1 MLLLPFTFLLLFVL
15 TKEMNRTGMLDCV
28 KKRGKVWDFVVIG
41 GGATGVGCAV
51 DAASRGFDVLLLE
64 QSDFGKGTSSRSTKL
79 VHGGVRYLAQGN
91 LSLVKEALKE
101 RGILRQNAPHLVIV
115 QSFIIPC
122 YSLWSKV
129 FYGAGLKT
137 YNLLSGKHD
146 FGKSRILSRKE
157 TIDKLPN
164 IKRENLRGGILY
176 FDGQFD
182 DTRLLIDLVKT
193 AVEQNATVL
202 NRAKVI
208 ELTKNFTEKI
218 DGVKFRDAET
228 GEEITAKTKVVIN
241 ATGAFCDEIRTLSD
255 AQAQKI
261 IAPSQG
267 IHLVCDKEFLSSEN
281 AVMIPKTS
289 DGRVLFAIPWHGKTL
304 IGTTDTPIE
313 TATLEPRPLESEIEF
328 ILQTAGKYLA
338 KPPKRADVTSV
349 FVGIRP
355 LVKSSNERNTAAL
368 SRDYTIEINDA
379 NLLTITGGKW
389 TTYRRMAEDAVN
401 QAVAANHLTDVKSAT
416 ANLKIHGFCEE
427 AERFGDLAIYGA
439 DAEKIQRIISENPNL
454 AGKMHEDLPYCAA
467 EIVWA
472 ARFEMAQTVE
482 DVLARRTRALFLDA
496 RAAIEIAPRTA
507 EIMARELG
515 KDKHWIDEQIV
526 DFNELAGG
534 YLLS

>member
-1 MLLLPFTFLLLFVL
+1 MLLLPFLLL

-28 KKRGKVWDFVVIG
+28 KKREKIWDFTIIG

-64 QSDFGKGTSSRSTKL
+64 QNDFGKGTSSRSTKL

-101 RGILRQNAPHLVIV
+101 RGILRRNAPHLVAI
-115 QSFIIPC
+115 QPFIIPC
-122 YSLWSKV
+122 YSLWRKF

-137 YNLLSGKHD
+137 YNLLSGKYG
-146 FGKSRILSRKE
+146 FGKSRILSRRE
-157 TIDKLPN
+157 TIKKLPN
-164 IKRENLRGGILY
+164 IKRENLRGGVMY

-202 NRAKVI
+202 NRVKVI
-208 ELTKNFTEKI
+208 GLTKNSDGKI
-218 DGVKFRDAET
+218 DGVKFHDVET
-228 GEEITAKTKVVIN
+228 GKEITVKTKVVIN
-241 ATGAFCDEIRTLSD
+241 ATGAFCDEVRTLSD
-255 AQAQKI
+255 DKAQKI

-267 IHLVCDKEFLSSEN
+267 IHLVFDKEFLSSEN
-281 AVMIPKTS
+281 ALMIPKTS

-304 IGTTDTPIE
+304 VGTTDTPLE
-313 TATLEPRPLESEIEF
+313 TADLEPRPLESEIEF

-355 LVKSSNERNTAAL
+355 LVKSSNKRNTAAL
-368 SRDYTIEINDA
+368 SRDHTIEINRA

-401 QAVAANHLTDVKSAT
+401 QAIAASHLTDVKSAT
-416 ANLKIHGFCEE
+416 VNLKIHGFCED
-427 AERFGDLAIYGA
+427 AERFGDLAIYGS
-439 DAEKIQRIISENPNL
+439 DAEKIRQIISENPKL
-454 AGKMHEDLPYCAA
+454 AEKLHENLPYCAA

-482 DVLARRTRALFLDA
+482 DVLARRIRALFLNA
-496 RAAIEIAPRTA
+496 RAAIKIAPRTA

-515 KDKHWIDEQIV
+515 KDKDWIDDQIKN
-526 DFNELAGG
+526 FNELAKGC
-534 YLLS
+534 LLS